1 MYLYGDNRK
10 YDYTSFENDVRVEY
24 DYILELIKP
33 NTTVIDLGC
42 GNGSLLKRLIDEKK
56 VTAIG
61 VDSSKSAF
69 EACRKKGLKA
79 ELTEIDK
86 PLPFADNSFD
96 YSICNVTIQMVMY
109 PEILLQEMKRISKY
123 QVISFPNFAFYR
135 NRIELLFKGRM
146 PKYMLYFHT
155 WYNTGHIHQLSLKD
169 FYELVNFI
177 GGLEILE
184 RRFIKNKSLFK
195 DFLIK
200 SFPNLFA
207 QLLIFLLAK
216 TE

>member
-1 MYLYGDNRK
+1 
-10 YDYTSFENDVRVEY
+10 
-24 DYILELIKP
+24 
-33 NTTVIDLGC
+33 
-42 GNGSLLKRLIDEKK
+42 
-56 VTAIG
+56 
-61 VDSSKSAF
+61 
-69 EACRKKGLKA
+69 
-79 ELTEIDK
+79 
-86 PLPFADNSFD
+86 
-96 YSICNVTIQMVMY
+96 
-109 PEILLQEMKRISKY
+109 
-123 QVISFPNFAFYR
+123 
-135 NRIELLFKGRM
+135 M